1 MGSTTLPDN
10 KTFNYLAFFDL
21 DRTITKAVSG
31 RVLALR
37 AFRNGLL
44 NRRDIATGIFISL
57 AYRFGFADPAKIME
71 KMTGWVKGLAEDE
84 LTNLCH
90 EVVQK
95 DLIPSIHPEVY
106 HEIRMHKSKKARIII
121 LSTTLTEICRKIAEH
136 LEIDDVICS
145 RLEIINGYLT
155 GNPVGKLCYGDE
167 KRLKIKEYCERN
179 DSTPDE
185 AWYYADAFVDFPALN
200 FVGFPVCV
208 NPERKLKNLAIK
220 KGWKIF
226 HWKEPTN

>member
-71 KMTGWVKGLAEDE
+71 KMTSWVKGLAEDE

-167 KRLKIKEYCERN
+167 KRLRIKEYCERN
-179 DSTPDE
+179 DRTPDE

-200 FVGFPVCV
+200 FIGFPVCI
-208 NPERKLKNLAIK
+208 NPERKLENRALK
-220 KGWKIF
+220 KGWKIYY
-226 HWKEPTN
+226 WKGPKN